1 MLENGSGGSRVPLTQ
16 LWLAARVG
24 AWLCSLPI
32 VLRDHSLSSLLESLP
47 RAAKLLKTGRT
58 LEPVRTAE
66 IVARVCGLPCFR
78 LPIFPR
84 ACLRRALAL
93 YYVLA
98 KDGFPIEIHIG
109 VRKDGRDL
117 HAHSWVALDGKA
129 LRERN
134 PEKDFRTIYS
144 YRADSN
150 RSNSAKMREPQP
162 AWD

>member
-1 MLENGSGGSRVPLTQ
+1 VPLSQ

-24 AWLCSLPI
+24 AWLWTLPV
-32 VLRDHSLSSLLESLP
+32 VLRLRTLPSLLESLP
-47 RAAKLLKTGRT
+47 CAAKLPKAGRA
-58 LEPVRTAE
+58 LEPGRTAE
-66 IVARVCGLPCFR
+66 IVARVCGLPFFR

-98 KDGFPIEIHIG
+98 KDGYPIEIHIG

-150 RSNSAKMREPQP
+150 RSSSAKMREPQP
-162 AWD
+162 A